1 MVVTVTCLFCDN
13 SDHTDEERES
23 LMRLRPG
30 SVFAVKEDLSED
42 GKVDHDLKT
51 TANNELGKNRINW
64 LSLFSLN
71 RFTGLL
77 HLLRS
82 L

>member
-1 MVVTVTCLFCDN
+1 MILTKK
-13 SDHTDEERES
+13 EKS

-51 TANNELGKNRINW
+51 TANNELEKNWINW
-64 LSLFSLN
+64 LNLFFFKSLYW
-71 RFTGLL
+71 LL
-77 HLLRS
+77 HLL
-82 L
+82 